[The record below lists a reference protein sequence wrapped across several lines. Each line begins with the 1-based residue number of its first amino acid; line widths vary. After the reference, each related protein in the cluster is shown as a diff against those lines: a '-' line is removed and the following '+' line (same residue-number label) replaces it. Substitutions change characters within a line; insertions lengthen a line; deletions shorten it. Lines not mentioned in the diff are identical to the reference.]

1 MLPTPTSPALC
12 PSSPGLEAAI
22 AARVDRRPPRDGRV
36 PYLKLHG
43 LVFAVVGLALALP
56 LAAVSLPAA
65 LAAGLVLAIGAALAL
80 ELGDGPAA
88 PLLYAVPG
96 FVVPTAFLAGPSSVA
111 LGYAWLPGLVG
122 AIAAAAL
129 VSGVRG
135 ALHELWAP
143 VSLDWRGRLAAGLS
157 RGCLALGVLF
167 LPLRD
172 LSSDALV
179 AELTL
184 PLAAAPF
191 ALALGLALMGLSGDR
206 RRLRFLRLVAAGRHP
221 SKRLAS
227 LSEVPVALR
236 EELAGLTAR
245 SARGPHVLV
254 HAEARGAGAYRF
266 GEASL
271 PLAFTAP
278 ERDAQVLGE
287 RIATLAFVAV
297 AASFAL
303 AALLVQA

>member
-12 PSSPGLEAAI
+12 PSSPGLEAALT
-22 AARVDRRPPRDGRV
+22 ATGDGRPPRDGRV
-36 PYLKLHG
+36 PYLTLHG
-43 LVFAVVGLALALP
+43 LAFAVVGLAMTLP

-65 LAAGLVLAIGAALAL
+65 VAAALVLAIGAALAL

-96 FVVPTAFLAGPSSVA
+96 FVVPTAFLAGPASVA

-143 VSLDWRGRLAAGLS
+143 VSLDWRGRLAAGLA

-172 LSSDALV
+172 LAAASLPSAISLALS
-179 AELTL
+179 
-184 PLAAAPF
+184 AAPF
-191 ALALGLALMGLSGDR
+191 AFALILALVGLAGDR
-206 RRLRFLRLVAAGRHP
+206 RRLRFLRLVATGKHAT
-221 SKRLAS
+221 KRLVSAT
-227 LSEVPVALR
+227 EVPSALR
-236 EELAGLTAR
+236 DELAGLTSR
-245 SARGPHVLV
+245 SARAAQVLV
-254 HAEARGAGAYRF
+254 HAAARGAGAYRF
-266 GEASL
+266 GSASL
-271 PLAFTAP
+271 PLAFASP
-278 ERDAQVLGE
+278 DRDAQVLGE
-287 RIATLAFVAV
+287 RIATMAFVTV
-297 AASFAL
+297 GAAFAL
-303 AALLVQA
+303 ASLLVQA